1 MRREDAGTNAV
12 LSYLSRNM
20 YLYFELLSL
29 FWENREYSSVKGGD
43 W

>member
-29 FWENREYSSVKGGD
+29 F
-43 W
+43 